1 MHTMTAYLSKI
12 IEWVVCATAVIA
24 IYAPIAILMN
34 NNEQKKKKKHPVSL
48 FVCHQFNELVTFSRH
63 KCNKTINYLSKIW

>member
-34 NNEQKKKKKHPVSL
+34 NNEQKKKKRNTQWAYSYAT
-48 FVCHQFNELVTFSRH
+48 NSM
-63 KCNKTINYLSKIW
+63 N